1 MCPHAGGV
9 GLCEYVQHLSMWDFI
24 AVSGSM
30 ENRMTEY
37 IHHLSE
43 HFTYPAS
50 AKRGRYLVP
59 ENAGYGCQIKYD
71 SLDYYEF
78 PNGTYWRTK
87 Q

>member
-1 MCPHAGGV
+1 
-9 GLCEYVQHLSMWDFI
+9 MWDFV

-37 IHHLSE
+37 VPHLNE

-50 AKRGRYLVP
+50 AAKGRYLAP
-59 ENAGYGCQIKYD
+59 QNAGYGCQIKEE
-71 SLDYYEF
+71 SLKYYEF
-78 PNGTYWRTK
+78 PNGTYWSKK